1 MMSYQQ
7 KLLLVKHQKTN
18 MNLWH
23 DVSVGK
29 NIPEEINCIVEIPK
43 GSHNKYEIDKET
55 GLIALD
61 RANYNA
67 APYPFDYAF
76 VPQTLWEDG
85 DALDVVILSTYP
97 LQVGILVAVRP
108 VAIIDMIDSGESDAK
123 IIAVPVSDRRFD
135 DIHDLSDL
143 NKHTL
148 KEFTHFFET
157 YKILKANDPKK
168 YPVVI
173 EGIRDKQAAQD
184 AILKSQTLYK
194 EKFQK

>member
-1 MMSYQQ
+1 
-7 KLLLVKHQKTN
+7 

-23 DVSVGK
+23 DVSIGK
-29 NIPEEINCIVEIPK
+29 NVPNEFNCIVEISK

-61 RANYNA
+61 RANYNS

-85 DALDVVILSTYP
+85 DALDVVILSTFP
-97 LQVGILVAVRP
+97 LDTGVLVAVRP
-108 VAIIDMIDSGESDAK
+108 VAIMDMNDSGDSDAK
-123 IIAVPVSDRRFD
+123 IIAVPVNDKRFE
-135 DIHDLSDL
+135 DIQDLSDL

-148 KEFTHFFET
+148 KEYSHFFET
-157 YKILKANDPKK
+157 YKVLKGKNPSD

-173 EGIRDKQAAQD
+173 SGYRGKKEAVE
-184 AILKSQTLYK
+184 AILHSQELYK
-194 EKFQK
+194 QKFSK